1 MPTATI
7 TSKGQTTI
15 PQEIRKLLNLHP
27 GDRLDFLVADDGR
40 VYVQPTNIKVESLKG
55 ILHKSNQEIVSIEQ
69 MEEAI
74 WWSVQQMKIGKA
86 DFSDYLIGQLNAQA
100 GCTETVSFDKKLKG
114 VELFRLL

>member
-27 GDRLDFLVADDGR
+27 GDRLDFIVGEDGR

-55 ILHKSNQEIVSIEQ
+55 MLHQLNREPVSIEQ
-69 MEEAI
+69 MDAEILSCVEE
-74 WWSVQQMKIGKA
+74 M
-86 DFSDYLIGQLNAQA
+86 L
-100 GCTETVSFDKKLKG
+100 
-114 VELFRLL
+114 

>member
-27 GDRLDFLVADDGR
+27 GDRLDFIVAEDGR

-55 ILHKSNQEIVSIEQ
+55 MLHQPNREPVSIEQ
-69 MEEAI
+69 MDAEI
-74 WWSVQQMKIGKA
+74 LS
-86 DFSDYLIGQLNAQA
+86 
-100 GCTETVSFDKKLKG
+100 C
-114 VELFRLL
+114 VEKML